1 MSLFM
6 TKEQIGTALETSPG
20 VAAALLAEKGVKP
33 VDWGR
38 GRSRGLRWY
47 APAVEQA
54 AREMHEDAQGVKPS
68 ACQEDRAYRRKPG
81 LIQGRSVDEIMSELT
96 RRRELQ

>member
-6 TKEQIGTALETSPG
+6 TKEQIGTALETTPG

-54 AREMHEDAQGVKPS
+54 AREMHEEAQEKQQPPK
-68 ACQEDRAYRRKPG
+68 AKRKPRHACG
-81 LIQGRSVDEIMSELT
+81 LIAGRSFQEVYQELT
-96 RRRELQ
+96 GSGSLQ